1 MSMFELF
8 KKEGEIDPKN
18 LEEIFYQFKNLKK
31 DFKKISKELESL
43 KEENKFSVQ
52 KVGVIR
58 FNPFKGLGSNQSF
71 SIALLDGNNDG
82 VVITSFYSRDGNR
95 VFGKPIRK
103 GRSQHVL
110 SEEEKKAIER
120 AKKTRI
126 KRREV

>member
-1 MSMFELF
+1 MFELF
-8 KKEGEIDPKN
+8 KKEGEIDPKK

-31 DFKKISKELESL
+31 DFKKISKELDDL

-52 KVGVIR
+52 KVGIIR

-95 VFGKPIRK
+95 VFGKPIKK

-110 SEEEKKAIER
+110 SEEEEKAIER

-126 KRREV
+126 KRKEV